1 MVKFWLLST
10 GTSFRGALSSDA
22 DAAEAGKAEGAV
34 EELDDGSDAGTWA
47 AEAGGFSSDGR
58 AIAPVT
64 V

>member
-10 GTSFRGALSSDA
+10 GTSFTEALSSDA
-22 DAAEAGKAEGAV
+22 DRAKTAEAEGVV

-47 AEAGGFSSDGR
+47 AEADGFCGAGR

-64 V
+64 A